1 MRNRQHELELEITED
16 VMLPGSR
23 FFFWALRDL
32 TTASEGLH
40 KGCTKID
47 EALCKSV
54 SSGFRVLGSTNVKG
68 LPHVFLVGTQDRMLY
83 RLRRVQGFG
92 FKVWA

>member
-1 MRNRQHELELEITED
+1 MSCCRAA
-16 VMLPGSR
+16 G
-23 FFFWALRDL
+23 FFLGFTALRDL

-54 SSGFRVLGSTNVKG
+54 GSGFRVLGSTDVKG
-68 LPHVFLVGTQDRMLY
+68 LPHVFWWGPKTEGSWMLY
-83 RLRRVQGFG
+83 RLRRIQGFG